1 MYNFLSLNDLIQV
14 DSGNGSKVLP
24 SIYLVME
31 ENLKNFLVVTGLL
44 AVLALLVAAPRPGE
58 EKIENNFS
66 NMSAN
71 DTVKAIFS
79 EDNRTLAVLML
90 EKADTPEER
99 SKGLMYRKSLENGTG
114 MLFVWEDEANRS
126 FWMKNTY
133 IPLDMI
139 FVTAEK
145 TVKNIREADPQPNV
159 SDSMLKSYTSTGPAK
174 YVIET
179 RQNFSDTQGIEN
191 GTEVIFQ
198 E

>member
-1 MYNFLSLNDLIQV
+1 M
-14 DSGNGSKVLP
+14 
-24 SIYLVME
+24 
-31 ENLKNFLVVTGLL
+31 KNFLVVLGLA
-44 AVLALLVAAPRPGE
+44 AVLALLVAAPRPGAE
-58 EKIENNFS
+58 EMEENFS

-79 EDNRTLAVLML
+79 EGNRTLGVLRL
-90 EKADTPEER
+90 EKADTPKER
-99 SKGLMYRKSLENGTG
+99 SRGLMYRKTLENGTG

-145 TVKNIREADPQPNV
+145 TVENIREADPQPNV
-159 SDSMLKSYTSTGPAK
+159 SDDMLETYTSTGPAK

-179 RQNFSDTQGIEN
+179 RQNFSDEQGIGN
-191 GTEVIFQ
+191 GTEVIFRDVVS
-198 E
+198 

>member
-1 MYNFLSLNDLIQV
+1 MFLSLKDLIQV

-24 SIYLVME
+24 SIHLVME
-31 ENLKNFLVVTGLL
+31 ENVKNFLVVTVLL
-44 AVLALLVAAPRPGE
+44 AVLALLLAAPRPGE
-58 EKIENNFS
+58 KKMEDNFS
-66 NMSAN
+66 NVSAN

-79 EDNRTLAVLML
+79 EENRTLAVLML

-99 SKGLMYRKSLENGTG
+99 SKGLMYRKELENGTG

-145 TVKNIREADPQPNV
+145 TVENIREADPQPNV
-159 SDSMLKSYTSTGPAK
+159 SESMLKTYTSTGPAK

-179 RQNFSDTQGIEN
+179 RQNFSETQGIEN

>member
-1 MYNFLSLNDLIQV
+1 MFLSLKDLIQV

-24 SIYLVME
+24 SIHLVME
-31 ENLKNFLVVTGLL
+31 QNLKNFLVVTVLL
-44 AVLALLVAAPRPGE
+44 AVLALLLAAPRPGE
-58 EKIENNFS
+58 KKMEDNFS
-66 NMSAN
+66 NVSAN

-79 EDNRTLAVLML
+79 EENRTLAVLML

-99 SKGLMYRKSLENGTG
+99 SKGLMYRKKLENGTG

-145 TVKNIREADPQPNV
+145 TVENIREADPQPNV
-159 SDSMLKSYTSTGPAK
+159 SESMLKTYTSTGPAK

-179 RQNFSDTQGIEN
+179 RQNFSETQGIEN

>member
-1 MYNFLSLNDLIQV
+1 MFLSLKDLIQV

-24 SIYLVME
+24 SIHLVME
-31 ENLKNFLVVTGLL
+31 ENLKNFLVVTVLL
-44 AVLALLVAAPRPGE
+44 AVLALLLAAPRPGE
-58 EKIENNFS
+58 KKMEDNFS
-66 NMSAN
+66 NVSAN

-79 EDNRTLAVLML
+79 EENRTLAVLML

-99 SKGLMYRKSLENGTG
+99 SKGLMYRKELENGTG

-145 TVKNIREADPQPNV
+145 TVENIREADPQPNV
-159 SDSMLKSYTSTGPAK
+159 SESMLKTYTSTGPAK

-179 RQNFSDTQGIEN
+179 RQNFSETQGIEN

>member
-1 MYNFLSLNDLIQV
+1 
-14 DSGNGSKVLP
+14 
-24 SIYLVME
+24 ME
-31 ENLKNFLVVTGLL
+31 D
-44 AVLALLVAAPRPGE
+44 
-58 EKIENNFS
+58 NFS
-66 NMSAN
+66 NVSAN

-79 EDNRTLAVLML
+79 EENRTLAVLML

-99 SKGLMYRKSLENGTG
+99 SKGLMYRKELENGTG

-145 TVKNIREADPQPNV
+145 TVENIREADPQPNV
-159 SDSMLKSYTSTGPAK
+159 SESMLKTYTSTGPAK

-179 RQNFSDTQGIEN
+179 RQNFSETQGIEN

>member
-1 MYNFLSLNDLIQV
+1 MFLSLKDLIQV

-24 SIYLVME
+24 SIHLVME
-31 ENLKNFLVVTGLL
+31 QNLKNFLVVTVLL
-44 AVLALLVAAPRPGE
+44 AVLALLLAAPRPGE
-58 EKIENNFS
+58 KKMEDNFS
-66 NMSAN
+66 NVSAN

-79 EDNRTLAVLML
+79 EENRTLAVLML

-99 SKGLMYRKSLENGTG
+99 SKGLMYRKELENGTG

-145 TVKNIREADPQPNV
+145 TVENIREADPQPNV
-159 SDSMLKSYTSTGPAK
+159 SESMLKTYTSTGPAK

-179 RQNFSDTQGIEN
+179 RQNFSETQGIEN